1 MFQSLA
7 LKGLLLFVIANLVK
21 AEVFVDDDIEAVIIQ
36 GKPFFS
42 FNCKLKI
49 LIISFQHRFSHFLTL
64 EMSYL

>member
-36 GKPFFS
+36 GKPFF
-42 FNCKLKI
+42 F
-49 LIISFQHRFSHFLTL
+49 F
-64 EMSYL
+64 